1 MGCCCLL
8 ARRLLFRLLFVIE
21 EKVRILL
28 PALLRRWSSSSRAR
42 AFFRPGLPGCHDVCS
57 AAIDPGEPSAHLS
70 SSCFQGLYTR
80 RHDYVQRFGA
90 APIHR
95 QLPGR
100 PTVHEQNVTGTHG
113 AGTDELDIVCCSE
126 TTGVAGSLPLFVD
139 VCVTDP
145 TTKSNIDSSGAARV
159 PGCSA
164 ATRYTAKIRLNPG
177 GTPKIDTSA
186 REFLPWA
193 VADES
198 FGRVCCP
205 PRPGRLAPPPG
216 C

>member
-1 MGCCCLL
+1 MHFFAPGYPVATTFAVRPSTRASPPHTSL
-8 ARRLLFRLLFVIE
+8 A
-21 EKVRILL
+21 
-28 PALLRRWSSSSRAR
+28 PS
-42 AFFRPGLPGCHDVCS
+42 CS
-57 AAIDPGEPSAHLS
+57 
-70 SSCFQGLYTR
+70 FQGLYTR

-145 TTKSNIDSSGAARV
+145 ATRTKRSNIDSGAARV